1 MLPRLY
7 PDPRQFGEKHMRT
20 TTLALT
26 ASLALALTGTAF
38 AQNSPSSASEKTGNT
53 AAAMGEAEAKHAA
66 DTSMAGGMSLEAS
79 RIALKK
85 AQNPKVKEFAQLEVS
100 EQETIA
106 DVLKSMRDQSTPATG
121 QVKAPSAEVVQ
132 TNLDAKGKQM
142 MEKLQKAE
150 AGAGF
155 DREYI
160 KDQIQGHQ
168 ELLQIQETYLKSGKD
183 RENLNVTKLMRGQ
196 IKEHLTLLQEIEKQL
211 GRG

>member
-1 MLPRLY
+1 MDR
-7 PDPRQFGEKHMRT
+7 RS
-20 TTLALT
+20 ALT
-26 ASLALALTGTAF
+26 IVAGAIALPAFTFPAF
-38 AQNSPSSASEKTGNT
+38 AQNNSSSVSEKTGNT

-66 DTSMAGGMSLEAS
+66 DTSTVGGMSLEVS

-85 AQNPKVKEFAQLEVS
+85 AQNPKVKEFAQLEVA

-106 DVLKSMRDQSTPATG
+106 DVLKSMRDQSTPASG

-142 MEKLQKAE
+142 MEKMQKAE

-160 KDQIQGHQ
+160 QGQIQGHQ

>member
-1 MLPRLY
+1 MDR
-7 PDPRQFGEKHMRT
+7 RS
-20 TTLALT
+20 ALT
-26 ASLALALTGTAF
+26 IVAGAIALPAFTFPAF
-38 AQNSPSSASEKTGNT
+38 AQNNSSSVSEKTGNT

-66 DTSMAGGMSLEAS
+66 DTSTVGGMSLEVS

-85 AQNPKVKEFAQLEVS
+85 AQNTKVKEFAQLEVA

-106 DVLKSMRDQSTPATG
+106 DVLKSMRDQSTPASG

-142 MEKLQKAE
+142 MEKMQKAE

-160 KDQIQGHQ
+160 QGQIQGHQ

>member
-1 MLPRLY
+1 
-7 PDPRQFGEKHMRT
+7 MRT

-38 AQNSPSSASEKTGNT
+38 AQNSPSSVSEKTGNT
-53 AAAMGEAEAKHAA
+53 AAAMGDAEAKHAA
-66 DTSMAGGMSLEAS
+66 DTSTAGGMSLEAS

-106 DVLKSMRDQSTPATG
+106 DVLKSMRDQSTPASG

-142 MEKLQKAE
+142 MDKLQKAE

-160 KDQIQGHQ
+160 QGQVQGHQ

-196 IKEHLTLLQEIEKQL
+196 IKEHLTLLQDIEKQL

>member
-1 MLPRLY
+1 
-7 PDPRQFGEKHMRT
+7 MRT

>member
-1 MLPRLY
+1 MDR
-7 PDPRQFGEKHMRT
+7 RS
-20 TTLALT
+20 ALT
-26 ASLALALTGTAF
+26 IVAAAVALPAFGFSAL
-38 AQNSPSSASEKTGNT
+38 AQNSSVSEKTGNT
-53 AAAMGEAEAKHAA
+53 GAAMGEAEAKHAA
-66 DTSMAGGMSLEAS
+66 DTSTVGGMSLEAS

-85 AQNPKVKEFAQLEVS
+85 AQNPKVKEFAQLEVA

-106 DVLKSMRDQSTPATG
+106 DVLKSMRDQSTPASG

-155 DREYI
+155 DKEYI
-160 KDQIQGHQ
+160 QGQIQGHQ
-168 ELLQIQETYLKSGKD
+168 ELLQIQESYLKSGKD

-196 IKEHLTLLQEIEKQL
+196 IKEHLTLLQDIEKQL

>member
-1 MLPRLY
+1 MDR
-7 PDPRQFGEKHMRT
+7 RS
-20 TTLALT
+20 ALT
-26 ASLALALTGTAF
+26 VVAAAVALPAF
-38 AQNSPSSASEKTGNT
+38 GLSVLAQNSPSSVSEKTGNT
-53 AAAMGEAEAKHAA
+53 AAAMGDAEAKHAA
-66 DTSMAGGMSLEAS
+66 DTSTVGGMSLEAS

-85 AQNPKVKEFAQLEVS
+85 AQNPKVKEFAQLEVA

-106 DVLKSMRDQSTPATG
+106 DVLKSMRDQSTPASG

-155 DREYI
+155 DQEYI
-160 KDQIQGHQ
+160 QGQIQGHQ

-196 IKEHLTLLQEIEKQL
+196 IKEHLTLLQDMHKQL
-211 GRG
+211 SRS

>member
-1 MLPRLY
+1 
-7 PDPRQFGEKHMRT
+7 
-20 TTLALT
+20 
-26 ASLALALTGTAF
+26 
-38 AQNSPSSASEKTGNT
+38 
-53 AAAMGEAEAKHAA
+53 
-66 DTSMAGGMSLEAS
+66 MSLEAS

-85 AQNPKVKEFAQLEVS
+85 AQNPKVKEFAQLEVA

-106 DVLKSMRDQSTPATG
+106 DVLKSMRDQSTPASG

-155 DREYI
+155 DKEYI
-160 KDQIQGHQ
+160 QGQIQGHQ

-196 IKEHLTLLQEIEKQL
+196 IKEHLQKPAHTRSSWLLAEPACACHPRLSDGWHASKVKVNYAAVPI
-211 GRG
+211 RGPARTGQSLRSSAACVG

>member
-1 MLPRLY
+1 MDRRLVI
-7 PDPRQFGEKHMRT
+7 T
-20 TTLALT
+20 TVA
-26 ASLALALTGTAF
+26 AAIAMPSLSLSAF

-66 DTSMAGGMSLEAS
+66 DTSTVGGMSLEAS

-85 AQNPKVKEFAQLEVS
+85 AQNPKVKEFAQLEVA

-106 DVLKSMRDQSTPATG
+106 DVLKSMRDQSTPASG

-155 DREYI
+155 DKEYI
-160 KDQIQGHQ
+160 QGQIQGHQ
-168 ELLQIQETYLKSGKD
+168 ELLQIQETYLKSGRD
-183 RENLNVTKLMRGQ
+183 RENLNMTKLMRGQ
-196 IKEHLTLLQEIEKQL
+196 IKEHLTLLQDIEKQL

>member
-1 MLPRLY
+1 MDR
-7 PDPRQFGEKHMRT
+7 RS
-20 TTLALT
+20 ALT
-26 ASLALALTGTAF
+26 VVAAAVALPAFGFSAL
-38 AQNSPSSASEKTGNT
+38 AQNSSVSEKTGNT
-53 AAAMGEAEAKHAA
+53 CAAMGEAEAKHAA
-66 DTSMAGGMSLEAS
+66 DTSTVGGMSLEAS

-85 AQNPKVKEFAQLEVS
+85 AQNPKVKEFAQLEVA

-106 DVLKSMRDQSTPATG
+106 DVLKSMRDQSTPASG

-155 DREYI
+155 DKEYI
-160 KDQIQGHQ
+160 QGQIQGHQ
-168 ELLQIQETYLKSGKD
+168 ELLQIQESYLKSGKD

-196 IKEHLTLLQEIEKQL
+196 IKEHLTLLQDIEKQL

>member
-1 MLPRLY
+1 MDR
-7 PDPRQFGEKHMRT
+7 RS
-20 TTLALT
+20 ALT
-26 ASLALALTGTAF
+26 VVAAAVALPAFGFSAL
-38 AQNSPSSASEKTGNT
+38 AQNSSSSVSEKTGNT

-66 DTSMAGGMSLEAS
+66 DTSTVGGMSLEAS

-85 AQNPKVKEFAQLEVS
+85 AQNPKVKEFAQLEVA

-106 DVLKSMRDQSTPATG
+106 DVLKSMRDQSTPASG

-155 DREYI
+155 DKEYI
-160 KDQIQGHQ
+160 QGQIQGHE

-196 IKEHLTLLQEIEKQL
+196 IKEHLTLLQDIEKQL
-211 GRG
+211 GHG

>member
-1 MLPRLY
+1 MDRRIVLTFVAGVIATP
-7 PDPRQFGEKHMRT
+7 
-20 TTLALT
+20 ALT
-26 ASLALALTGTAF
+26 FSAV
-38 AQNSPSSASEKTGNT
+38 AQNNPSSASEKSGNT

-66 DTSMAGGMSLEAS
+66 DTSTAGGMSLETS
-79 RIALKK
+79 RTALKK
-85 AQNPKVKEFAQLEVS
+85 AQSLKVKEFAQLEVS

-106 DVLKSMRDQSTPATG
+106 DILKSMRDQSTPASG

-132 TNLDAKGKQM
+132 TNLDAKGQAM

-160 KDQIQGHQ
+160 QGQIEGHK

-196 IKEHLTLLQEIEKQL
+196 IKEHLILLHEIEKQL
-211 GRG
+211 GRA